1 MKGHWSLSLAKV
13 GLETGN
19 VQVSTHEEIPGPLS
33 HPLQSPV
40 AGNESEGKEC
50 TCTTCTTEIG
60 DLFGDESAPVA
71 SDQGEM
77 SS

>member
-1 MKGHWSLSLAKV
+1 M
-13 GLETGN
+13 
-19 VQVSTHEEIPGPLS
+19 QVSTHEEIPGSLS